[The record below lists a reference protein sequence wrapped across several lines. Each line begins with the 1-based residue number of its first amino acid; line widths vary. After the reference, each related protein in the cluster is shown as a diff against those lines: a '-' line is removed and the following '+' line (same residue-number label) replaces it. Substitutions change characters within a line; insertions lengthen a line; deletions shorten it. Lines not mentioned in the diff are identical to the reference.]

1 MQTPT
6 IAASAQ
12 PRLARGV
19 RLQTD
24 SKTGNSVLL
33 FPEGVLELNE
43 TAQEIVTR
51 CDGRTVAE
59 IVQALAEEIRCRSS
73 NAWRRCAG
81 NPCGL
86 ATTQIDRTRMIAP
99 RPYALLAEITYRCP
113 LHCPYCSNPTQ
124 ARNDQELTTSEWTR
138 VIREAAALG
147 VLQIG
152 FSGGEPL
159 ARRDLQDL
167 VRAAR
172 EANLYTNLI
181 TSGIGLDDDRVRALR
196 DAGLD
201 SIQLSFQSDNTDLAD
216 EIAGARAHQRKL
228 DAAAKIRAAGI
239 PLSLNF
245 VIHRRNID
253 RLAEMIALA
262 ESLQAERVELANVQ
276 FYGWAF
282 FNRAALL
289 PTREQVVR
297 AREIATAAKARLTGK
312 IDIFY
317 VLPDYYENRPKPC
330 LNGWGQRYLT
340 VNPIGDVLPCPT
352 ASSAIPD
359 LRFENVRAR
368 ELDWIWRESESFNR
382 FRGTEWMPEPCQS
395 CPQREIDFGGCRCQ
409 AALLTGNAANTD
421 PVCDLSPNRA
431 TVDAVLREVDSLGYN
446 TPAWTYR
453 ANPKEVQR
461 VQYFSRG

>member
-1 MQTPT
+1 M
-6 IAASAQ
+6 
-12 PRLARGV
+12 
-19 RLQTD
+19 
-24 SKTGNSVLL
+24 
-33 FPEGVLELNE
+33 
-43 TAQEIVTR
+43 
-51 CDGRTVAE
+51 TV
-59 IVQALAEEIRCRSS
+59 
-73 NAWRRCAG
+73 
-81 NPCGL
+81 
-86 ATTQIDRTRMIAP
+86 P

-113 LHCPYCSNPTQ
+113 LHCPYCSNPVTVESAVPSGQQ
-124 ARNDQELTTSEWTR
+124 ADPTALRTAHATANNGELTTEEWKR

-159 ARRDLQDL
+159 ARRDLAEL
-167 VRAAR
+167 IRAAR
-172 EANLYTNLI
+172 EAKLYTNLI

-201 SIQLSFQSDNTDLAD
+201 SIQLSFQSDSSDLAD
-216 EIAGARAHQRKL
+216 EIAGARAHERKL
-228 DAAAKIRAAGI
+228 DVAAKIRAAGI

-253 RLAEMIALA
+253 RLPQIIDLTEALG
-262 ESLQAERVELANVQ
+262 AERVELANVQ

-282 FNRAALL
+282 RNRAALL
-289 PTREQVVR
+289 PTRKQVDR
-297 AREIATAAKARLTGK
+297 ARDIATAAKARLAGK

-317 VLPDYYENRPKPC
+317 VLPDYYDTRPKPC

-359 LRFENVRAR
+359 LRFENIRAR
-368 ELDWIWRESESFNR
+368 NLDWIWQESESFNR
-382 FRGTEWMPEPCQS
+382 FRGTEWMPEPCRS

-421 PVCDLSPNRA
+421 PVCELSPNRA
-431 TVDAVLREVDSLGYN
+431 RVDAVLDELNSVTD
-446 TPAWTYR
+446 R
-453 ANPKEVQR
+453 AADWIHRVNPKASLVS
-461 VQYFSRG
+461 Y

>member
-1 MQTPT
+1 MT
-6 IAASAQ
+6 
-12 PRLARGV
+12 
-19 RLQTD
+19 
-24 SKTGNSVLL
+24 
-33 FPEGVLELNE
+33 
-43 TAQEIVTR
+43 
-51 CDGRTVAE
+51 
-59 IVQALAEEIRCRSS
+59 
-73 NAWRRCAG
+73 
-81 NPCGL
+81 
-86 ATTQIDRTRMIAP
+86 AP

-124 ARNDQELTTSEWTR
+124 ARSNQELTTNEWTR

-159 ARRDLQDL
+159 VRHDLADL

-172 EANLYTNLI
+172 EGNLYTNLI
-181 TSGIGLDDDRVRALR
+181 TSGIGLDDGRLDALR

-201 SIQLSFQSDNTDLAD
+201 SVQLSFQSDNTDLAD
-216 EIAGARAHQRKL
+216 EIAGARAHQHKL
-228 DAAAKIRAAGI
+228 DAAAKIRAARI

-245 VIHRRNID
+245 VIHWRNID
-253 RLAEMIALA
+253 RLPQMIELA

-282 FNRAALL
+282 LNRAALL
-289 PTREQVVR
+289 PTREQVIR
-297 AREIATAAKARLTGK
+297 AREIAIAAKTRLAGK

-317 VLPDYYENRPKPC
+317 VLPDYYETRPKPC
-330 LNGWGQRYLT
+330 LSGWGQRYLT
-340 VNPIGDVLPCPT
+340 VNPTGEVLPCPT

-368 ELDWIWRESESFNR
+368 DLDWIWRESESFNR

-421 PVCDLSPNRA
+421 PVCELSPNRA
-431 TVDAVLREVDSLGYN
+431 LVDEALRDLNSL
-446 TPAWTYR
+446 TPKTFGADWTYR
-453 ANPKEVQR
+453 MNPKNAGALQR
-461 VQYFSRG
+461 VK

>member
-1 MQTPT
+1 
-6 IAASAQ
+6 
-12 PRLARGV
+12 
-19 RLQTD
+19 
-24 SKTGNSVLL
+24 
-33 FPEGVLELNE
+33 
-43 TAQEIVTR
+43 
-51 CDGRTVAE
+51 
-59 IVQALAEEIRCRSS
+59 
-73 NAWRRCAG
+73 
-81 NPCGL
+81 
-86 ATTQIDRTRMIAP
+86 MIAP

-124 ARNDQELTTSEWTR
+124 ARNDGELATNEWAR

-159 ARRDLQDL
+159 VRRDLSDL

-201 SIQLSFQSDNTDLAD
+201 SVQLSFQSDETELAD
-216 EIAGARAHQRKL
+216 EVAGARAHRHKL
-228 DAAAKIRAAGI
+228 DVAAKIRAAGI

-245 VIHRRNID
+245 VIHRRNVN
-253 RLAEMIALA
+253 RLPEIIELA

-276 FYGWAF
+276 FYGWASL
-282 FNRAALL
+282 NRAALL
-289 PTREQVVR
+289 PTREQVGR
-297 AREIATAAKARLTGK
+297 AREIATAAKARFAGK

-317 VLPDYYENRPKPC
+317 VLPDYYETRPKPC

-340 VNPIGDVLPCPT
+340 VNPVGDVLPCPT
-352 ASSAIPD
+352 ASSAIAD
-359 LRFENVRAR
+359 LRLENVRTR
-368 ELDWIWRESESFNR
+368 ELDWIWRKSESFNR

-431 TVDAVLREVDSLGYN
+431 RVDAVLRDLNSSTDYA
-446 TPAWTYR
+446 PRWTYR
-453 ANPKEVQR
+453 INPKASPASVK
-461 VQYFSRG
+461 

>member
-1 MQTPT
+1 
-6 IAASAQ
+6 
-12 PRLARGV
+12 
-19 RLQTD
+19 
-24 SKTGNSVLL
+24 
-33 FPEGVLELNE
+33 
-43 TAQEIVTR
+43 
-51 CDGRTVAE
+51 
-59 IVQALAEEIRCRSS
+59 
-73 NAWRRCAG
+73 
-81 NPCGL
+81 
-86 ATTQIDRTRMIAP
+86 MIAP

-113 LHCPYCSNPTQ
+113 LHCPYCSNPTRV
-124 ARNDQELTTSEWTR
+124 RNDGELTTNEWMR

-159 ARRDLQDL
+159 VRRDLPEL

-181 TSGIGLDDDRVRALR
+181 TSGIGLDDDRVGALR

-201 SIQLSFQSDNTDLAD
+201 SVQLSFQSDSTDLAD
-216 EIAGARAHQRKL
+216 EIAGTRAHQRKL
-228 DAAAKIRAAGI
+228 DAAAKIRTAGI

-253 RLAEMIALA
+253 RLPQMIELA
-262 ESLQAERVELANVQ
+262 ESLSAERVELANVQ

-282 FNRAALL
+282 LNRAALL

-297 AREIATAAKARLTGK
+297 AREIATAAKTRLAGQ

-317 VLPDYYENRPKPC
+317 VLPDYYETRPKPC
-330 LNGWGQRYLT
+330 LAGWGQRYLT
-340 VNPIGDVLPCPT
+340 VNAIGEVLPCPT

-359 LRFENVRAR
+359 LRFENVRERA
-368 ELDWIWRESESFNR
+368 LHWIWRESESFNR
-382 FRGTEWMPEPCQS
+382 FRGTEWMPEPCRS

-431 TVDAVLREVDSLGYN
+431 SVDAVLRDLNSSSHHEDD
-446 TPAWTYR
+446 WTYR
-453 ANPKEVQR
+453 VNPKAVP
-461 VQYFSRG
+461 V